1 VDKLFIEGFDGKHG
15 RSEVYEVIDLD
26 ASGIE
31 QVQYEVLFK
40 DERKLV
46 ASMGEAS
53 VLASELAGDPR
64 FTDPGAQWHD
74 LRR

>member
-1 VDKLFIEGFDGKHG
+1 MNKLFIEGFDGTNG
-15 RSEVYEVIDLD
+15 RAEVFEVIEVDP
-26 ASGIE
+26 SGIE
-31 QVQYEVLFK
+31 QVRYEVLYK
-40 DERKLV
+40 EERQLV

-64 FTDPGAQWHD
+64 FRDPGAQWHD

>member
-1 VDKLFIEGFDGKHG
+1 VDKLFIEGFDGKNG
-15 RSEVYEVIDLD
+15 RSEVYEVIDVD

-31 QVQYEVLFK
+31 QVRYEVLFK
-40 DERKLV
+40 EERQVV

-53 VLASELAGDPR
+53 VLASELAGDTR

>member
-1 VDKLFIEGFDGKHG
+1 MNKLFIESFDGKNG
-15 RSEVYEVIDLD
+15 RSEVYEVIEVD

-31 QVQYEVLFK
+31 QVRYEVLFG
-40 DERKLV
+40 DQRNLV
-46 ASMGEAS
+46 PSMGEAS

-64 FTDPGAQWHD
+64 FSDPGAQWHD

>member
-1 VDKLFIEGFDGKHG
+1 VDKLFIEGFDGKNG
-15 RSEVYEVIDLD
+15 RSEVYEVIDVD

-31 QVQYEVLFK
+31 QVRYEVLFK
-40 DERKLV
+40 EERQVV

>member
-1 VDKLFIEGFDGKHG
+1 VNKLFIEGFDGNNG
-15 RSEVYEVIDLD
+15 RCEVYEVIEVD

-31 QVQYEVLFK
+31 QVRYEVLFK